1 MILLNLDYKNLL
13 DKQRKYFLT
22 GKTKDVEFRIKR
34 LKALKEIIIKRNQ
47 EIVESLRKDFGK
59 SEFETFSNEIMS
71 SLEEIKLAIKKLH
84 SWAAPRKVKTP
95 IAYFKSSSRIYYEPY
110 GIALIISAWN
120 YPFQL
125 AINPLIGA
133 ISAGNCCII
142 KPSELAPNT
151 SKLLS
156 EIIKE
161 CFDEEYC
168 AIVEGGAQETTALLN
183 EKFDFILYTGS
194 THVGKIVAQA
204 AAKHLTP
211 VVLEMGGKSPCIIDN
226 TADIEISARRI
237 VWGKF
242 LNAGQTCVA
251 PDYLLVHKEVKDSL
265 MKAIQKYIKDFYGDN
280 PENSKDYCRIIN
292 EKHFDRL
299 CALLEEGDIVAGGKT
314 NRSQLYI
321 EPTVIDHV
329 TWNYPIMQEE
339 IFGPILPIIEYEDL
353 TNVIEMINAH
363 EKPLALYIFSKNKKV
378 QKKIINETSFG
389 GGCINTTVLHAGNP
403 YLPFGGVGS
412 SGMGNYHGKASF
424 DTFSHQKGI
433 LNKSLIVDP
442 KFIYP
447 PYKNKVDILK
457 KMYR

>member
-47 EIVESLRKDFGK
+47 EIMESLRKDFGK

-84 SWAAPRKVKTP
+84 SWAAPRKVNTP

-110 GIALIISAWN
+110 GVALIIGAWN

-265 MKAIQKYIKDFYGDN
+265 IKAIQKYIKDFYGDN

-299 CALLEEGDIVAGGKT
+299 CALLEEGDIVAGGQT

-378 QKKIINETSFG
+378 QRKIVNETSFG

-442 KFIYP
+442 KLIYP

>member
-1 MILLNLDYKNLL
+1 MNLDYKNLL

-22 GKTKDVEFRIKR
+22 GKTKDVEFRIKS
-34 LKALKEIIIKRNQ
+34 LKVLQQIIIKRSE
-47 EIVESLRKDFGK
+47 EIAEALRKDFGK

-71 SLEEIKLAIKKLH
+71 SLEEIKLTIKNLH

-95 IAYFKSSSRIYYEPY
+95 ITFFKASSQIYYEPY
-110 GIALIISAWN
+110 GVSLIITAWN

-125 AINPLIGA
+125 AINPLVGA
-133 ISAGNCCII
+133 IAAGNCCII

-151 SKLLS
+151 SRLLF

-161 CFDEEYC
+161 CFEEEHC
-168 AIVEGGAQETTALLN
+168 AVVEGAVEETTALLN

-211 VVLEMGGKSPCIIDN
+211 TVLEMGGKSPCIIDN

-242 LNAGQTCVA
+242 INAGQTCVA

-265 MKAIQKYIKDFYGDN
+265 ISAMKKCIKNFYGDN
-280 PENSKDYCRIIN
+280 PEKSKDYCRIIN

-299 CALLEEGDIVAGGKT
+299 YALLEEGDIVTGGKT

-321 EPTVIDHV
+321 EPTVIDNV
-329 TWNYPIMQEE
+329 TWEYPVMQEE
-339 IFGPILPIIEYEDL
+339 IFGPILPILEYEDL
-353 TNVIEMINAH
+353 IDVIQMINDH
-363 EKPLALYIFSKNKKV
+363 EKPLALYVFSKNKKV
-378 QKKIINETSFG
+378 QRKIINETSFG
-389 GGCINTTVLHAGNP
+389 GGCINTTVMHAGNP

-412 SGMGNYHGKASF
+412 SGIGNYHGKASF
-424 DTFSHQKGI
+424 HTFSHEKGV
-433 LNKSLIVDP
+433 LNKSLMVDP
-442 KFIYP
+442 KLIYP
-447 PYKNKVDILK
+447 SYKNKVEILK
-457 KMYR
+457 RMYR

>member
-47 EIVESLRKDFGK
+47 EIVEALRKDFGK
-59 SEFETFSNEIMS
+59 SEFETFSNEIMT

-299 CALLEEGDIVAGGKT
+299 CALLEEGDIVAGGQT

>member
-71 SLEEIKLAIKKLH
+71 SLEEIKLAIKKLR
-84 SWAAPRKVKTP
+84 SWATPRKVKTP

-251 PDYLLVHKEVKDSL
+251 PDYLLVHKEVKNSL
-265 MKAIQKYIKDFYGDN
+265 IKTIQKYIKDFYGDN

-321 EPTVIDHV
+321 EPTVIDHA